1 MRGEKDPETAD
12 AAAASIL
19 IVEDDRAALDG
30 LVALMGAAGY
40 RVTGVGSFEEARRAL
55 ADHPDVLLTDIRLG
69 PYNGLQL
76 IIRGRALN
84 PRLGAV
90 VVTAHPDIMIQ
101 REAERL
107 DAIHMEKPV
116 DPQQL
121 LKEVARALAAHGG
134 RLES

>member
-1 MRGEKDPETAD
+1 M
-12 AAAASIL
+12 
-19 IVEDDRAALDG
+19 VQ
-30 LVALMGAAGY
+30 LMGDAGY

-84 PRLGAV
+84 PQLGAV
-90 VVTAHPDIMIQ
+90 VVTGHPDIVVQ
-101 REAERL
+101 REAESL

-116 DPQQL
+116 NPEAL
-121 LKEVARALAAHGG
+121 LREVARALAARGG